1 MIKID
6 RDLRS
11 VYYALLSAISKVIEI
26 KEAIEIV
33 LGVHVCDRDQVGV
46 DHDKRSRSDRYAPH
60 QLIHGQEG
68 DRDQGDD
75 RDRDQGSNM

>member
-1 MIKID
+1 MVIKID

-33 LGVHVCDRDQVGV
+33 LGVHVCDRDQVGGAPIG
-46 DHDKRSRSDRYAPH
+46 HRDKR
-60 QLIHGQEG
+60 GV
-68 DRDQGDD
+68 
-75 RDRDQGSNM
+75 